1 MNITQRQNILN
12 SIEQIEQLN
21 LIELLNGQYPNEGDA
36 TKITLGNF
44 NAAKFIQLIQRI
56 ISQLKTE
63 LNDGLGLI
71 LPQSQ
76 NFQNDY
82 GSVNIESDLANILS
96 WLQAGD
102 FPSVATRIDSLIYY
116 QVINGFWDKARI
128 KTDKSKIESERLL
141 KELDVVQGKLNG
153 FIDRNA
159 TLVLNLEK
167 ATNDVT
173 VFLESKRQEFTTL
186 TENQNNSTT
195 TLQSINDVLTR
206 ATSIEGDLKTLIQ
219 NQKTSADDAQK
230 NIEENEKTYSVLN
243 IALTHLQTSLKET
256 LDVAKN
262 DLQAIVNSK
271 TEIESRI
278 TESKRLLGLSADAA
292 LGGKFSIREG
302 KVSKSLVWWRVAV
315 GASVALA
322 VAWSVIV
329 FLCLATKTALPYLD
343 ILVNLVKTSPGFIL
357 MGYIMAQYNKERA
370 IEEEYAFRSAISETI
385 NAYADLL
392 AGHDGTDSKNA
403 SRQNMLL
410 DAIKQVYA
418 KPQMHKEADPKNYYK
433 DSSKELLQIL
443 KNLAKK

>member
-418 KPQMHKEADPKNYYK
+418 KPQMHKEADPKNFYK